1 MDTKWRKVSNE
12 CDKMKHCFYV
22 FLTIILSF
30 LMQSNTEYQ
39 LSDCR
44 CKNIELKGRVKIVN
58 NFADFKVKVVKSFAD
73 LKVKKVKSFS
83 NNCGEWQFVDYGE
96 DFTIQFV
103 NEFSDFT
110 IMYVEQFAGTK

>member
-1 MDTKWRKVSNE
+1 
-12 CDKMKHCFYV
+12 MKRYFHI
-22 FLTIILSF
+22 FLTLVLSF
-30 LMQSNTEYQ
+30 LMQSNREYQ
-39 LSDCR
+39 LSDCK
-44 CKNIELKGRVKIVN
+44 CKDIELKGRVKIVS